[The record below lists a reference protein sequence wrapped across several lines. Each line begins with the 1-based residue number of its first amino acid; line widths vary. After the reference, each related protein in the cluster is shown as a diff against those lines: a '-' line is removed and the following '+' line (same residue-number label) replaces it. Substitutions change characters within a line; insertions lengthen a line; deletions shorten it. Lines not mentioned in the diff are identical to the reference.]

1 MATNF
6 KKRLSIFVAKYLK
19 TIYRTSRCT
28 GNRLIIMAEYEIK
41 DGVGIIPEG
50 MISASSGDR

>member
-41 DGVGIIPEG
+41 DGVGIITDGKTKIEE
-50 MISASSGDR
+50 